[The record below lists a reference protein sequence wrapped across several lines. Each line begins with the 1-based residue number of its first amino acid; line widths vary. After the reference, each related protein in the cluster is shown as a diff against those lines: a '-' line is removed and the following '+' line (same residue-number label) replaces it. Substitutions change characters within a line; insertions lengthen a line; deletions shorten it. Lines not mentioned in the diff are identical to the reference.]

1 MSFEE
6 SRETRVPRSDGSF
19 AAGAT
24 GASFRQSR
32 RFAIA
37 SLLALTVAAC
47 GGSPSATFDLSPAS
61 GATGRAGRG
70 QLVVSEPV
78 AISPFDSE
86 RIVVRGGADQVAYLK
101 GAQWTDRLPRLLQS
115 RLVQTFENGRLLRAV
130 GRSGDKI
137 VADYSL
143 TSEIRHFEID
153 VATSTAVVEIS
164 AKLVSEQSGRIRAAR
179 IFRAQ
184 VPGSAADGAQ
194 ASVALDAALSQVMRE
209 IVRWASAAM

>member
-1 MSFEE
+1 MVSL
-6 SRETRVPRSDGSF
+6 F
-19 AAGAT
+19 A
-24 GASFRQSR
+24 
-32 RFAIA
+32 
-37 SLLALTVAAC
+37 LAVAAC

-70 QLVVSEPV
+70 QLAVSEPV

-86 RIVVRGGADQVAYLK
+86 RIVVRAGAGADQVAYLK

-137 VADYSL
+137 AADYSL

-164 AKLVSEQSGRIRAAR
+164 AKLVSEQTGRIRAAR

>member
-1 MSFEE
+1 M
-6 SRETRVPRSDGSF
+6 
-19 AAGAT
+19 
-24 GASFRQSR
+24 
-32 RFAIA
+32 
-37 SLLALTVAAC
+37 
-47 GGSPSATFDLSPAS
+47 
-61 GATGRAGRG
+61 
-70 QLVVSEPV
+70 
-78 AISPFDSE
+78 
-86 RIVVRGGADQVAYLK
+86 
-101 GAQWTDRLPRLLQS
+101 
-115 RLVQTFENGRLLRAV
+115 QTFENGRLLRAV

-137 VADYSL
+137 AADYSL

-164 AKLVSEQSGRIRAAR
+164 AKLVSEQTGRIRAAR